1 MKLTQT
7 ELLEKINNLNKKKP
21 IIKEGKEI
29 QRATLPADADAL
41 EQHEEAIR
49 QNKERLDPK
58 NQSAEVKALIKDT
71 ASEESRYNHFDVV
84 DRKDLAKRINE
95 AKKNGLTF
103 KVSRSQ
109 KEGFR
114 YDFKVLKEDYLKK
127 DAGDPDTN
135 CAAFNKA
142 TTINSLGESAKE
154 ENTKEKID
162 MDTKEE
168 DLPDTFE
175 GKIDFLLADEEEAI
189 DGYNKVISAI
199 SEDEDMDNVVSQL
212 ETIRDEEIAH
222 KEFLAQVKEDINA
235 TYNASIDPEDLI
247 TDDDVAELD
256 DESDE
261 DSLTE
266 ELKVFTSTLEGFHPS
281 KQAEVFWQ
289 DIVDN
294 NKVEDLEYALEELY
308 PDGISDVALDDLLVN
323 EEDWIRDIIDLE
335 EFDDDTDTEEADYD
349 DSDDI
354 DPIDFD
360 EDDLEDKADVDELD
374 DIDDIETDSDE
385 MVDLDTEAS
394 EDDEEPAKESKDD
407 LDDEPEEE
415 DDKTDRLADSF
426 INKQF
431 KATSTLTE
439 DEKPAGRD
447 FTTSKEMATAQED
460 DEDVV
465 DIDDDCVDNMLGCP
479 KAPKE

>member
-29 QRATLPADADAL
+29 QRATFPADADAL
-41 EQHEEAIR
+41 EQHEEAIK

-71 ASEESRYNHFDVV
+71 ASEESRYSHFDVV

-114 YDFKVLKEDYLKK
+114 YDFKVLNEDYLKK
-127 DAGDPDTN
+127 DAGDPDVN
-135 CAAFNKA
+135 CSAFNKA
-142 TTINSLGESAKE
+142 TTINSLSES
-154 ENTKEKID
+154 
-162 MDTKEE
+162 TKEE
-168 DLPDTFE
+168 LKDENIEKDVETKDLPDTFK
-175 GKIDFLLADEEEAI
+175 GKIDFLLEDEEEAI
-189 DGYNKVISAI
+189 EGYDNVIAAL
-199 SEDEDMDNVVSQL
+199 SEDEDLENVISQL

-222 KEFLAQVKEDINA
+222 KEFLQQVKEDINA
-235 TYNASIDPEDLI
+235 TYNVAVDPEDII
-247 TDDDVAELD
+247 TDDDVEELD
-256 DESDE
+256 DES
-261 DSLTE
+261 LNE
-266 ELKVFTSTLEGFHPS
+266 ELKVYTSTLDGFHPS
-281 KQAEVFWQ
+281 KNAEIFWQ

-323 EEDWIRDIIDLE
+323 EEDWIRDIIDLQE
-335 EFDDDTDTEEADYD
+335 VDDAVDTEDDDYDTEDTT
-349 DSDDI
+349 
-354 DPIDFD
+354 PIDFD
-360 EDDLEDKADVDELD
+360 EDDLEDVSDTD
-374 DIDDIETDSDE
+374 DDIEEYTEDEDEDTDSKDKDSKDDDKDDDSDE
-385 MVDLDTEAS
+385 
-394 EDDEEPAKESKDD
+394 
-407 LDDEPEEE
+407 
-415 DDKTDRLADSF
+415 DKTDRLADGF

-439 DEKPAGRD
+439 DEKLGARD
-447 FTTSKEMATAQED
+447 LATKQEMATAQED
-460 DEDVV
+460 DEEVV